1 MTGKVASRVLS
12 RNPKIEEAPLQ
23 NELMLFDPA
32 TSQFFVL
39 NGTMAYIW
47 RQCDG
52 RKALPRIVEG
62 LVAEFE
68 GVELAAAEEDASLAV
83 QDLLSKGLLIDAGAV
98 SV

>member
-1 MTGKVASRVLS
+1 MPVSVLS

-32 TSQFFVL
+32 SSHFFVL

-52 RKALPRIVEG
+52 KTSLDRIAEG
-62 LVAEFE
+62 LATEFE
-68 GVELAAAEEDASLAV
+68 GVEPSAAAADVQEAA
-83 QDLLSKGLLIDAGAV
+83 QDLLTKGLLVDSGREG
-98 SV
+98 S